1 MTAVLQVTVFKRK
14 DELGLTLP
22 SVEGVRRFGL
32 KMIEAKSR
40 NRKFEAFSMDI
51 PILDISDV
59 KYLENIIAEYYRD
72 IKEDTAYR
80 DNTITTLVEPSTVE
94 EVIRLGAL
102 NNSQESEA
110 SIAELSKKLVDENQS
125 TPITIDE
132 VIDL

>member
-102 NNSQESEA
+102 NNSQENEA
-110 SIAELSKKLVDENQS
+110 SIAELTKKLVDENQS